1 MIRVDWGHSPNPQ
14 CTQPRP
20 PRFVDLFLLNTDCV
34 LFLQLSSQLISYNA
48 ENGHPS
54 CANDFLLNTVRRKP
68 SNPFQLFLF
77 NTETPFRF
85 LICLAASHLPRPW
98 PSQILRGEFKADAGY
113 NFPLSSPSYH

>member
-1 MIRVDWGHSPNPQ
+1 
-14 CTQPRP
+14 
-20 PRFVDLFLLNTDCV
+20 LNTDCV
-34 LFLQLSSQLISYNA
+34 LFFLQLSSHLISYNA

-77 NTETPFRF
+77 NTENPFPF
-85 LICLAASHLPRPW
+85 LIIVAASHLPRPL

-113 NFPLSSPSYH
+113 NCPLSSPFYH